1 MDSWSKHHQR
11 LETPAEE
18 RLYRHLLHIAKTSHP
33 SDAIDLFRKLLIAG
47 TDYPY
52 ADVQKD
58 LDWIL
63 QSGFI
68 DQDFKF
74 ILNRSCYIFINAW
87 VTTASQRV
95 YIPELIDVFESLP
108 TSTPYTVSSQHL
120 RRLLKRF
127 VNSVQYR
134 ALKCLALTIRAS
146 WDESNRPSNS
156 ASLQSI
162 IQRYPYIYRH
172 QLVTRGS
179 SLDQRRTVRLMQREA
194 QRQFDVELSR
204 YQGLLKYSRTEAAR
218 NDVKNPTLLSS
229 LQLNYALHQFTGK
242 VDGANTQ
249 RDLAQQFLT
258 YTQWTRSYKSFKHD
272 LYDYLTPAVRS
283 RFGKHHFNQR
293 LASYLN
299 ETLEYYDSSIPSEL
313 LISET
318 CKKLLNFLVVE
329 SARCPDHMNF
339 IDLIANLGATLT
351 MTLLLK
357 IVLLCQ
363 NAKPWL
369 ERRLSVLFDHYAL
382 RPKGDVIW
390 LVEALENANVA
401 LSTNFSVA
409 VRP

>member
-1 MDSWSKHHQR
+1 MDSWSKHLQR

-18 RLYRHLLHIAKTSHP
+18 RLYSHLLQQAKICHP
-33 SDAIDLFRKLLIAG
+33 SDAIDLFRKLFVEA

-52 ADVQKD
+52 PDIQRD
-58 LDWIL
+58 LEWIL

-68 DQDFKF
+68 DHDFKF

-95 YIPELIDVFESLP
+95 YIPELIDTFETIP
-108 TSTPYTVSSQHL
+108 TSTPYTISGQHV
-120 RRLLKRF
+120 RRLLKQF
-127 VNSVQYR
+127 VNSVQYK
-134 ALKCLALTIRAS
+134 ALRCLALTIRAA
-146 WDESNRPSNS
+146 WDEEQRQVNNPP
-156 ASLQSI
+156 LETI

-172 QLVTRGS
+172 QLITRGS

-194 QRQFDVELSR
+194 QRQFDVDLSR
-204 YQGLLKYSRTEAAR
+204 YCAHLKYGRANGLF
-218 NDVKNPTLLSS
+218 NDTKNPTLLSS
-229 LQLNYALHQFTGK
+229 LQLNYALHQFSGK
-242 VDGANTQ
+242 VDGCNTQ
-249 RDLAQQFLT
+249 RDLAKQFLT

-272 LYDYLTPAVRS
+272 LYDYLAPAVRS

-293 LASYLN
+293 LATYLN
-299 ETLEYYDSSIPSEL
+299 ETLEYYDASIPSDL

-329 SARCPDHMNF
+329 NVRCPDHMNF

-363 NAKPWL
+363 QAKPWL
-369 ERRLSVLFDHYAL
+369 ERRLAILFDHYASS
-382 RPKGDVIW
+382 PQQDVVW